1 MSADAPPAAD
11 RPTPP
16 GPRVWEAPLW
26 ALADFLLVQVLA
38 GSAAF
43 VAVSLAAPALIGRAA
58 TQEEAIGF
66 GLPAVQLFAVAVGL
80 AAFRLRCGPVR
91 RLGWAA
97 PAWPAVAVSVL
108 AFPAQLIAG
117 GQWAAAA
124 DRVWDRACGL
134 APRLRALDALSSTEQ
149 IPKLFE
155 AVPLPVLLLGVAA
168 GAACSEEIFCRGF
181 LGRGLVARL
190 GAFWG
195 VAATAVI
202 FCGLHLHPVHVVAL
216 VPFAVLVHV
225 GYLSARSLWLP
236 IGVHAANNGLY
247 VLLGVLAVRTGQAP
261 PADAEPPLSWVVLLY
276 STGLVAAGVWA
287 LWSVRLRAF
296 DGEGREVTPRWSTA
310 DRPPAASGLR
320 TGHVW
325 EKVPLVLFGLGL
337 LGSPVAAAVAV
348 RAAAG

>member
-1 MSADAPPAAD
+1 MSADVPPAAD
-11 RPTPP
+11 CPTPP

-26 ALADFLLVQVLA
+26 ALADFLLVQLVA
-38 GSAAF
+38 GTAAF
-43 VAVSLAAPALIGRAA
+43 VAVTLAAPALIGRAA
-58 TQEEAIGF
+58 TEEEALGF
-66 GLPAVQLFAVAVGL
+66 SLPAVQLFAVAVGL

-108 AFPAQLIAG
+108 AFPAQLIAC

-124 DRVWDRACGL
+124 GRVWDRVCDL

-190 GAFWG
+190 GTFWG
-195 VAATAVI
+195 VAATAAI

-216 VPFAVLVHV
+216 APFAVLVHV
-225 GYLSARSLWLP
+225 GYLSAKSLWLP
-236 IGVHAANNGLY
+236 IAVHAANNGLY
-247 VLLGVLAVRTGQAP
+247 LCLGVLAVRTGQMPPDDAAAP
-261 PADAEPPLSWVVLLY
+261 VSWVALPY
-276 STGLVAAGVWA
+276 ATGLVAAGVWA

-296 DGEGREVTPRWSTA
+296 DGEEREETPRWPTA
-310 DRPPAASGLR
+310 DRPREASGLR
-320 TGHVW
+320 AGHVW
-325 EKVPLVLFGLGL
+325 EPVPLALFGLGL